1 MSVESETAIKEIE
14 RKLNELRNVSR
25 VTGNNLAL
33 LLDMEIKGAYA
44 EPMLEVIQWL
54 KNLDVATKQQIA
66 TLEATLPA
74 KSKVEVVEAEV
85 V

>member
-1 MSVESETAIKEIE
+1 MSVESEKAIEEIN

-54 KNLDVATKQQIA
+54 KNLDGATKQQIA